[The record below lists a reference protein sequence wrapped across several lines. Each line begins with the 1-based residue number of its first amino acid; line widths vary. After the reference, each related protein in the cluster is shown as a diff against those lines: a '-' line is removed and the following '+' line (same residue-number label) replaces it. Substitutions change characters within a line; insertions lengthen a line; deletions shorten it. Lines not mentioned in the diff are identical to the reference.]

1 MERWSPMDQSY
12 IYFTGALFGILPTL
26 QALILI
32 YSDTNLTAGRTT
44 DITLHSQKLFF
55 LVCLLM
61 SIR

>member
-1 MERWSPMDQSY
+1 MDQSY